1 MPSVTNEMTDRQR
14 QLAEEMTKLTAAYGE
29 RFLPLYREF
38 QEIEASKAPKHTVLL
53 RKKDLAALGI
63 H

>member
-1 MPSVTNEMTDRQR
+1 MTDRQR